1 MPRCLTT
8 AHTIDVAAPIRT
20 LLAVVLVLATGAC
33 SGAAPTGA
41 ARVER
46 IVDGDTIV
54 VRIGRGTERVRLIGI
69 DAPEVAKRGE
79 PGECFGD
86 DATRVLANLAPP
98 GRTVVLERDA
108 EARDVYGRLLAY
120 VSVQAGDRSL
130 LVNRELLAR
139 GAARIL
145 RIEPNTARA
154 AEFDAV
160 AAAARAS
167 GAGLWGACGK

>member
-1 MPRCLTT
+1 MAAAIRALFG
-8 AHTIDVAAPIRT
+8 VA
-20 LLAVVLVLATGAC
+20 LLLGAAGC
-33 SGAAPTGA
+33 ADAAPTGT

-46 IVDGDTIV
+46 VIDGDTIV

-86 DATRVLANLAPP
+86 EATRILADLAPP
-98 GRTVVLERDA
+98 GGTVVLERDA

-120 VSVQAGDRSL
+120 VSVPAGDRSV
-130 LVNRELLAR
+130 LVNHELLAR
-139 GAARIL
+139 GAARTL

-160 AAAARAS
+160 AAEARAA

>member
-1 MPRCLTT
+1 MPPHQPT
-8 AHTIDVAAPIRT
+8 AHTTRMTAATRALLVVVA
-20 LLAVVLVLATGAC
+20 LAAGGCTDAVP
-33 SGAAPTGA
+33 SGT

-54 VRIGRGTERVRLIGI
+54 VRIGRRTERVRLIGI

-86 DATRVLANLAPP
+86 DATHILAGLAPP
-98 GRTVVLERDA
+98 GSTIALERDA

-120 VSVQAGDRSL
+120 VSVPAGDGAL
-130 LVNRELLAR
+130 LVNRELLLR
-139 GAARIL
+139 GAARTL
-145 RIEPNTARA
+145 HIEPNTSKAE
-154 AEFDAV
+154 EFDAA

-167 GAGLWGACGK
+167 GAGLWGSCGK

>member
-1 MPRCLTT
+1 MPRHRTT
-8 AHTIDVAAPIRT
+8 AHTDVVMAAVRAVFGSVL
-20 LLAVVLVLATGAC
+20 LLAAGGCA
-33 SGAAPTGA
+33 GAAPTGT

-46 IVDGDTIV
+46 VIDGDTIV
-54 VRIGRGTERVRLIGI
+54 VRIGRSTERVRLIGI

-86 DATRVLANLAPP
+86 EATRILADLAPP
-98 GRTVVLERDA
+98 GGSVVLERDA

-120 VSVQAGDRSL
+120 VSVQAGDGSV
-130 LVNRELLAR
+130 LVNRELLVR

-145 RIEPNTARA
+145 RIAPNTARA
-154 AEFDAV
+154 DEFDAV

>member
-1 MPRCLTT
+1 MPRRRTT
-8 AHTIDVAAPIRT
+8 AHTDDMVAAIRALFGVA
-20 LLAVVLVLATGAC
+20 LLLGAAGC
-33 SGAAPTGA
+33 ADAAPTGS

-46 IVDGDTIV
+46 IIDGDTVV

-86 DATRVLANLAPP
+86 EATRILADLAPP
-98 GRTVVLERDA
+98 GGTVVLERDA

-120 VSVQAGDRSL
+120 VSVQDGGRSV

>member
-1 MPRCLTT
+1 MPRHRTI
-8 AHTIDVAAPIRT
+8 AHTDGVIAAVRALFGALL
-20 LLAVVLVLATGAC
+20 LLAAGGCAGV
-33 SGAAPTGA
+33 APTGA

-46 IVDGDTIV
+46 VIDGDTIV

-86 DATRVLANLAPP
+86 EATRILTDLAPP
-98 GRTVVLERDA
+98 GGTVVLERDA
-108 EARDVYGRLLAY
+108 EPRDVYGRLLAY
-120 VSVQAGDRSL
+120 VSVRSGDRSV
-130 LVNRELLAR
+130 LVNRELLVR

-154 AEFDAV
+154 AEFEAV